1 MKDMALLSTPSLF
14 PRETAPAARPG
25 GFVACAG
32 RHRYRPLRT
41 GALGRR
47 RTGFTLVEVALAL
60 GIIAMAFVPVLGL
73 LPVGLDVSRKAIDAT
88 IASQIVQ
95 KLTNEAQQTDFSTL
109 STLSGITSYFDDQGI
124 QLPDTTNVADA
135 IYAAGF
141 SVSTATSLPANVTTQ
156 RLATVTISILNT
168 KASRSD
174 KKTDPN
180 ESRDSHKYVLL
191 IPDNG
196 R

>member
-1 MKDMALLSTPSLF
+1 MENAAG
-14 PRETAPAARPG
+14 PRAVPVPAKRA
-25 GFVACAG
+25 A
-32 RHRYRPLRT
+32 
-41 GALGRR
+41 
-47 RTGFTLVEVALAL
+47 FTLVEVALAL

-88 IASQIVQ
+88 VAAQIVQ
-95 KLTNEAQQTDFSTL
+95 QLTNEARQTDFSTL
-109 STLSGITSYFDDQGI
+109 SALSGATAYFDDQGSE
-124 QLPDTTNVADA
+124 LPAGASVANDA

-141 SVSTATSLPANVTTQ
+141 SISTATSLPANVTTQ

-168 KASRSD
+168 KASRTD
-174 KKTDPN
+174 QQTDPTL
-180 ESRDSHKYVLL
+180 SRDSRRYVLL